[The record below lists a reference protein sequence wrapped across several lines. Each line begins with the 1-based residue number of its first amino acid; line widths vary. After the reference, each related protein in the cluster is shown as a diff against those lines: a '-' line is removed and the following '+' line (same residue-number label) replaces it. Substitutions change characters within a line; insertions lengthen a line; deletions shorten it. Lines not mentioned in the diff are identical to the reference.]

1 MKRIITVVAIFIFS
15 LFLTGCTKN
24 YKPITYTKFNEVFKD
39 KNDFMIVNQTL
50 KYQDRFERCIEASGK
65 NIQFIYYEF
74 KTEEEAREY
83 LSENYKDRKK
93 YRYKSNQKYSTV
105 KCKDNMYFEAV
116 QVDKIVLVGNS
127 PMKANKKIIKGIF
140 KELGY

>member
-83 LSENYKDRKK
+83 LSENYKGRKK
-93 YRYKSNQKYSTV
+93 YRYKSNKKYSTV

>member
-1 MKRIITVVAIFIFS
+1 MKRIITVVTIFIFS
-15 LFLTGCTKN
+15 LFLTGCAKN

-39 KNDFMIVNQTL
+39 KTDYNIVNQTL

-83 LSENYKDRKK
+83 LKTNYKSRKK
-93 YRYKSNQKYSTV
+93 YRYKSNNKYSIV
-105 KCKDNMYFEAV
+105 RCKDNMYFEAI

-127 PMKANKKIIKGIF
+127 PMKSNKKVIKTIF